1 MTHINPIGPLRN
13 HQILVEPTLAF
24 NFSALHSYKQLSAV
38 TLERIDT
45 LRHTIF
51 ELFV

>member
-13 HQILVEPTLAF
+13 YHILVAPTLAF

-38 TLERIDT
+38 ILKRIGT
-45 LRHTIF
+45 SSLTAF
-51 ELFV
+51 EGFI